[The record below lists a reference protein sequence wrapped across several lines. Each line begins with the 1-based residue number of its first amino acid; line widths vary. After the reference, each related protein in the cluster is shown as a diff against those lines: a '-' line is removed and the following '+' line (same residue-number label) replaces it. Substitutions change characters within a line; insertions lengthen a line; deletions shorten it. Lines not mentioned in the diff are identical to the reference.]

1 MIVVVLL
8 FFLCCSLKE
17 NCIHYHDIHTLN
29 LNFTDHEFADPTEML
44 KFIYNSC
51 TASGRIGDGLDLV
64 HGQKCHLA
72 FDYKF
77 ATQEGAVIFNIHALD
92 NKDEI
97 QLLLF
102 ELRKENM
109 AIWKQMRC
117 LEIVAAIMAEM
128 LMEMSVNIMTSPE
141 EIHWPM
147 GCIMRL
153 GSQAKAKKGK
163 KTTTV
168 FGSIVY
174 EYAPEKDVDYTKQ
187 GDSAAVT
194 AKPIKRGK
202 DKTKATSD
210 MAKDDET
217 DCQVVATHEGLMV
230 QEQKCMVKLLINVM
244 S

>member
-1 MIVVVLL
+1 M
-8 FFLCCSLKE
+8 
-17 NCIHYHDIHTLN
+17 N
-29 LNFTDHEFADPTEML
+29 
-44 KFIYNSC
+44 
-51 TASGRIGDGLDLV
+51 GLDLV

-92 NKDEI
+92 IKDEI

-102 ELRKENM
+102 KLRKENM

-117 LEIVAAIMAEM
+117 LEIVAVIMAET

-147 GCIMRL
+147 GCVMRL

-163 KTTTV
+163 KTTKKQRNI

-187 GDSAAVT
+187 GDSAAV
-194 AKPIKRGK
+194 
-202 DKTKATSD
+202 DS
-210 MAKDDET
+210 
-217 DCQVVATHEGLMV
+217 
-230 QEQKCMVKLLINVM
+230 
-244 S
+244 